1 MEPVIDDPHPA
12 SPRLGRHDRL
22 ALIEVLERDGRPGR
36 STTVHRWPLTLGR
49 ALDNDVVLDDPHVA
63 AHHAML
69 TLDAQGRLQLEV
81 GDSINGVTLGRTRHE
96 AGAQLLL
103 PPEGTEL
110 QLGTVRLRLRLPGET
125 LAPER
130 PLQVHGRA
138 HLAGPLLAG
147 MLVLLLALADHWV
160 SIDPGVDAAGWL
172 PVAVGMPLVLV
183 GWCSLWALASKLFQ
197 HRFDFIGHLRIV
209 LPWLLAIEAVDL
221 LLTPLAASLGWPW
234 LWRLVGPLQLLL
246 ALLLL
251 RAHLQQVLPQ
261 SGRVLTTALSV
272 AALVGSAISL
282 TFTHRATDRYSRPP
296 YMSTLPLPA
305 LHLAQPVSAQQLVQD
320 LGPLAEGLAKR
331 VQKAKADEPP
341 EGDRASE

>member
-1 MEPVIDDPHPA
+1 MEPVTDDPHPT
-12 SPRLGRHDRL
+12 SPRLGRQDRL
-22 ALIEVLERDGRPGR
+22 ALIEVFERDGRLGR
-36 STTVHRWPLTLGR
+36 STAVHQWPLTLGR

-63 AHHAML
+63 AHHA
-69 TLDAQGRLQLEV
+69 TLAPDAQGRLQLVV
-81 GDSINGVTLGRTRHE
+81 GDSINGVTVGRTRHS

-103 PPEGTEL
+103 PPEGTDL

-125 LAPER
+125 LAPEQ
-130 PLQVHGRA
+130 PLPVQGRG
-138 HLAGPLLAG
+138 HLSGPLLAG
-147 MLVLLLALADHWV
+147 VLVLVLTLVDHWV

-172 PVAVGMPLVLV
+172 PVAAGLPLALV
-183 GWCSLWALASKLFQ
+183 VWCSLWALASKLFQ
-197 HRFDFIGHLRIV
+197 HRFDFLGHLRTV

-251 RAHLQQVLPQ
+251 RAHLQQVLPH
-261 SGRVLTTALSV
+261 SGRVLSAALAA
-272 AALVGSAISL
+272 AALVGTAISL

-305 LHLAQPVSAQQLVQD
+305 LHLAQPVSAQDLVQD
-320 LGPLAEGLAKR
+320 LGPLAERLSKR
-331 VQKAKADEPP
+331 VQKAAADEPSDDEEP
-341 EGDRASE
+341 NE